1 MSNTKKVVKISES
14 ELVDM
19 IDALVTEVLETK
31 KQEWINEQAEKGNKT
46 PLLEQ
51 KIADL
56 TKKVNSLIKP
66 KK

>member
-19 IDALVTEVLETK
+19 IDNLVTEVLAQK
-31 KQEWINEQAEKGNKT
+31 KQEWIQEQAKNGNKT

-51 KIADL
+51 QLADL
-56 TKKVNSLIKP
+56 SKKVESLLETKK
-66 KK
+66 